1 MESELNSTVCPHIS
15 RAGRPNGFALLLA
28 VVAVV
33 PALAQ
38 VEQKPED
45 KSKERDAWQR
55 PVEVMDALGVKA
67 GSVVADVGAGSGYFS
82 FHLAARVGPT
92 GKVYAEDIDP
102 KRLNQINERV
112 RKENLAQIEMVLGSA
127 DDPKLPAA
135 ALDAILVV
143 DSFHEMAKYDAMLQ
157 GMYRALKTG
166 GMLGII
172 DRKADSGQPRSYY
185 LEHHRIPQE
194 LVLEDVKRNGF
205 DFLREGQSFKGPS
218 EAQKYF
224 FLIFEKLKPAA
235 KPQ

>member
-1 MESELNSTVCPHIS
+1 MESELNSTVCPNIS
-15 RAGRPNGFALLLA
+15 RVRRPNGFAVLLA
-28 VVAVV
+28 VASLA

-82 FHLAARVGPT
+82 FHLAAKVGPT

-102 KRLNQINERV
+102 KKLSQINERV
-112 RKENLAQIEMVLGSA
+112 RKENLAQIEMIMGSA
-127 DDPKLPAA
+127 DDPKLPAE

-143 DSFHEMAKYDAMLQ
+143 DTFHEMAKYDAMLQ
-157 GMYRALKTG
+157 GMYRALKPG
-166 GMLGII
+166 GVLGII
-172 DRKADSGQPRSYY
+172 DRKADSGQPRSDY

-205 DFLREGQSFKGPS
+205 DFLREGQGFKGPS
-218 EAQKYF
+218 DAQKYF
-224 FLIFEKLKPAA
+224 FLIFERPKPAA